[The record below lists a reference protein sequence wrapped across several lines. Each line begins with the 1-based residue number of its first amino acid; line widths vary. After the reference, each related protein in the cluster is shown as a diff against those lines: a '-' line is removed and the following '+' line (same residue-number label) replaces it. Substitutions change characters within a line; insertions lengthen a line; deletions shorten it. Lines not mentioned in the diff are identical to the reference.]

1 MRAAPRAR
9 QALSHGSHAPRP
21 RLGGPRSA
29 PRRRGGRAR
38 PPSQAACLR
47 DDQEAPGPQGPP
59 APPRHRDARGQRP
72 LARRP
77 RRRRLVLGLVGAGF
91 LRGGSAQETRFALG
105 PVKLFKTDVKTFD
118 EPEFAIRFNYPKAFN
133 AVDVRIGSSAG
144 ARPAAQ
150 KAIGLSKT
158 DNVVIVTRYNLQRRV
173 TEDNLDTIKPE
184 ADKLFSRLAGKD
196 LKAKVTTVAGMPA
209 LEYEAFDLQR
219 PKGAR
224 SRLLVLFD
232 GVTEYL
238 INCQSMP
245 DQRAQLEKGCDVVRD
260 SLEHV

>member
-1 MRAAPRAR
+1 MDSMPPGGGAAVEDLP
-9 QALSHGSHAPRP
+9 PEDEDRP
-21 RLGGPRSA
+21 T
-29 PRRRGGRAR
+29 RAR
-38 PPSQAACLR
+38 PRASETTRKPNRFETREVSGRKVLIGGIAL
-47 DDQEAPGPQGPP
+47 
-59 APPRHRDARGQRP
+59 
-72 LARRP
+72 
-77 RRRRLVLGLVGAGF
+77 LVLALVAVGF
-91 LRGGSAQETRFALG
+91 VRGGSAEEARFALG
-105 PVKLFKTDVKTFD
+105 PVKLLKTGIKTFD
-118 EPEFAIRFNYPKAFN
+118 EAEFAIRFNYPKSFN

-150 KAIGLSKT
+150 KAIGLKG
-158 DNVVIVTRYNLQRRV
+158 DNVVIITRYNLQRRV
-173 TEDNLDTIKPE
+173 TAANIETIRPE

-219 PKGAR
+219 PKDAR

-245 DQRAQLEKGCDVVRD
+245 DQRKQVEQACDVVHR
-260 SLEHV
+260 SIEQV